1 MAEKYGWEAVNCYV
15 QEPLACD
22 SDDEKRI
29 RRAVI
34 LEAQTESEL
43 GLVELYDRLG
53 MLEHDLN
60 ADMNSGITDLVDIH
74 GLTVA
79 SSPARDSPVEGPVF
93 VKGWLGDHLSF

>member
-1 MAEKYGWEAVNCYV
+1 M
-15 QEPLACD
+15 
-22 SDDEKRI
+22 
-29 RRAVI
+29 I